1 MMMMNK
7 YLHKTDFLITNWDAL
22 SGFEKSEEL
31 RKVVF
36 CKSYNKI
43 TKKDLLFLLCETIN
57 LIEAGEY
64 RRKNHFRGYAELIN
78 YLNTKKHQGGKR

>member
-1 MMMMNK
+1 MTMNK
-7 YLHKTDFLITNWDAL
+7 YLNKTDFLITNWDTL
-22 SGFEKSEEL
+22 SSFEKSEKL
-31 RKVVF
+31 RNFVS
-36 CKSYNKI
+36 CKNYKI

-78 YLNTKKHQGGKR
+78 YLNTKKHQGDKHDN

>member
-1 MMMMNK
+1 MIIIMMMNK
-7 YLHKTDFLITNWDAL
+7 YLHKTDFLITNWDTL

-43 TKKDLLFLLCETIN
+43 TKKRFTISFMRDN
-57 LIEAGEY
+57 KSY
-64 RRKNHFRGYAELIN
+64 RSR
-78 YLNTKKHQGGKR
+78 

>member
-1 MMMMNK
+1 MIIIMMMNK
-7 YLHKTDFLITNWDAL
+7 YLHKTDFLITNWDTL

-78 YLNTKKHQGGKR
+78 YL

>member
-1 MMMMNK
+1 MIIIMMMNK
-7 YLHKTDFLITNWDAL
+7 YLHKTDFLITNWDTL

-43 TKKDLLFLLCETIN
+43 TKKE
-57 LIEAGEY
+57 
-64 RRKNHFRGYAELIN
+64 
-78 YLNTKKHQGGKR
+78 